1 MATKTRPA
9 RRTRQSAGAV
19 SRIAARAPAHARSRV
34 QAHFGSAPASSSR
47 ASGNWAWRPVGFPDA
62 PRWPWPQI
70 CRILSGTIAT
80 RASGLGSRRT
90 ATYKS
95 SPLMRSAARAVTS
108 VLARGE
114 EPAYDRLTRTA
125 RDHRS
130 PRYGAVLGGR
140 NIAAASGE
148 NPDPYRR
155 PPAAE
160 AANPSPGDPGAMP
173 APHARGD
180 ATAANAVVSNV
191 SSVHHV
197 VATEATRRKAV
208 GWPLTK
214 AMSRTRECR
223 HPQGRRRAGSASAR
237 GPSRHGAD

>member
-155 PPAAE
+155 PRGRKARTRAPATQALCRR
-160 AANPSPGDPGAMP
+160 PSLAVTRPRPTRPCPTSP
-173 APHARGD
+173 AC
-180 ATAANAVVSNV
+180 
-191 SSVHHV
+191 
-197 VATEATRRKAV
+197 TRR
-208 GWPLTK
+208 
-214 AMSRTRECR
+214 
-223 HPQGRRRAGSASAR
+223 
-237 GPSRHGAD
+237 